1 MDISLNICPPE
12 IKFYTG
18 IHNNLLKGSMSQI
31 FDLVLILCQKTG
43 NFWSFFKTLF
53 SRFHRMKTKA

>member
-1 MDISLNICPPE
+1 MDISLNMCPPE

-18 IHNNLLKGSMSQI
+18 IHNNLFEERESQI
-31 FDLVLILCQKTG
+31 FYLVLILCQKTG